1 MKKADRIRIMGGTG
15 SPYTKKMLAVM
26 RYRQIP
32 YSLIWGDP
40 GPVLDEMG
48 LARPKPLLLPVLVM
62 PQLDGGDVARCDSTP
77 IIRDLEAIYAGR
89 SVLPDDPAIAF
100 LDYLIEDFGDEW
112 CTKYMFHYRWHP
124 AESADNASARLPL
137 GHNICLDSEEHRR
150 AKEDFA
156 RRQIDRLYVVG
167 SNEMTAPVIDRSYQR
182 ILAIMEAHLATQPF
196 ILGNRP
202 GVGDFAIY
210 GQLSQ
215 LVGFD
220 PTPRAIA
227 HDVSP
232 RAVEWVDLM
241 EDQSGLE
248 SDDQAWNDV
257 GDLPDTLRELLKEI
271 GRVYVPAMLRNA
283 AAIAA
288 GESEWETEIDGTT
301 WSQKTFPYQAK
312 CLRWLNQ
319 QYDALD
325 VDSRTR
331 VDAALKGTGCERL
344 IFRNE
349 QDVEESP

>member
-1 MKKADRIRIMGGTG
+1 MKKADRIRIMGDTG

-167 SNEMTAPVIDRSYQR
+167 SNEMTAPVIDRSYR
-182 ILAIMEAHLATQPF
+182 RFLAIMEAHLATQPF

-319 QYDALD
+319 QYDVLD

>member
-1 MKKADRIRIMGGTG
+1 MKKVDRIRILGDTG
-15 SPYTKKMLAVM
+15 SPYTKKMLAVL

-32 YSLIWGDP
+32 YSLIWGTP

-48 LARPKPLLLPVLVM
+48 LARPKPLLLPVVVM
-62 PQLDGGDVARCDSTP
+62 PQSDGVYVARCDSTP
-77 IIRDLEAIYAGR
+77 IIRDLEAIYVGR
-89 SVLPDDPAIAF
+89 SVLPDDPATAF

-124 AESADNASARLPL
+124 PESADNAGTRLPL
-137 GHNICLDSEEHRR
+137 GHNICLDSERHLRV
-150 AKEDFA
+150 KEDFT

-167 SNEMTAPVIDRSYQR
+167 SNENTAPVIERGYR
-182 ILAIMEAHLATQPF
+182 RFLAIMEAHLARQPF
-196 ILGNRP
+196 ILGRRP
-202 GVGDFAIY
+202 GASDFAIY

-227 HDVSP
+227 HEVSP
-232 RAVEWVDLM
+232 RTVEWVDLM

-248 SDDQAWNDV
+248 PDEEVWNDV
-257 GDLPDTLRELLKEI
+257 SDLPVTLRELLKEI

-283 AAIAA
+283 AAVAA
-288 GESEWETEIDGTT
+288 GESEWEVEIDGTV
-301 WSQKTFPYQAK
+301 WGQKTFPYQAK

-319 QYDALD
+319 QYDALSA
-325 VDSRTR
+325 DSRDR

-344 IFRNE
+344 IGLN
-349 QDVEESP
+349 

>member
-1 MKKADRIRIMGGTG
+1 MKKADRIRIMGDTG
-15 SPYTKKMLAVM
+15 SPYTKKMLAVI

-167 SNEMTAPVIDRSYQR
+167 SNEMTAPVIDRSYR
-182 ILAIMEAHLATQPF
+182 RFLAIMEAHLATQPF

-202 GVGDFAIY
+202 GAGDFAIY

-319 QYDALD
+319 QYDVLD

-349 QDVEESP
+349 QDVEDSP

>member
-1 MKKADRIRIMGGTG
+1 MKKVDRIRILGDTG

-32 YSLIWGDP
+32 YSLIWGTP

-48 LARPKPLLLPVLVM
+48 LARPKPLLLPVMVM
-62 PQLDGGDVARCDSTP
+62 PQFDGSDVARYDSTP
-77 IIRDLEAIYAGR
+77 IIRDLEAIYTGR
-89 SVLPDDPAIAF
+89 SVLPDDPATAF

-124 AESADNASARLPL
+124 PESADNAGTRLPL
-137 GHNICLDSEEHRR
+137 GHNICLDSEEHQR

-167 SNEMTAPVIDRSYQR
+167 SNEMTAPVIDRSYR
-182 ILAIMEAHLATQPF
+182 RFLAIMEAHLARQPF

-202 GVGDFAIY
+202 GAGDFAVY

-227 HDVSP
+227 HEVSP
-232 RAVEWVDLM
+232 RTVEWVDLM

-248 SDDQAWNDV
+248 PDEEAWNDV
-257 GDLPDTLRELLKEI
+257 SDLPGTLRELLKEI

-283 AAIAA
+283 AAVAA
-288 GESEWETEIDGTT
+288 GESEWETEIDGTA

-312 CLRWLNQ
+312 CLRWLNE

-325 VDSRTR
+325 ADSRDR
-331 VDAALKGTGCERL
+331 VDAALKGTGCGRL
-344 IFRNE
+344 IGPNE
-349 QDVEESP
+349 PDSEESP

>member
-1 MKKADRIRIMGGTG
+1 
-15 SPYTKKMLAVM
+15 
-26 RYRQIP
+26 
-32 YSLIWGDP
+32 
-40 GPVLDEMG
+40 
-48 LARPKPLLLPVLVM
+48 M

-182 ILAIMEAHLATQPF
+182 FLAIMEAHLATQPF

-288 GESEWETEIDGTT
+288 GESVWETEIDGTT

>member
-182 ILAIMEAHLATQPF
+182 FLAIMEAHLATQPF

-319 QYDALD
+319 QYDVLD

-349 QDVEESP
+349 QDVEDSP

>member
-182 ILAIMEAHLATQPF
+182 FLAIMEAHLATQPF

>member
-1 MKKADRIRIMGGTG
+1 MKKADRIRIMGDTG

-167 SNEMTAPVIDRSYQR
+167 SNEMTAPVIDRSYR
-182 ILAIMEAHLATQPF
+182 RFLAIMEAHLATQPF

-202 GVGDFAIY
+202 GAGDFAIY

-319 QYDALD
+319 QYDVLD

>member
-1 MKKADRIRIMGGTG
+1 
-15 SPYTKKMLAVM
+15 
-26 RYRQIP
+26 
-32 YSLIWGDP
+32 
-40 GPVLDEMG
+40 MG

-167 SNEMTAPVIDRSYQR
+167 SNEMTAPVIDRSYR
-182 ILAIMEAHLATQPF
+182 RFLAIMEAHLATQPF

-202 GVGDFAIY
+202 GAGDFAIY

-257 GDLPDTLRELLKEI
+257 GDLPDTLHELLKEI

-319 QYDALD
+319 QYDVLD

-349 QDVEESP
+349 QDVEDSP

>member
-182 ILAIMEAHLATQPF
+182 FLAIMEAHLATQPF

-319 QYDALD
+319 QYDVLD

>member
-1 MKKADRIRIMGGTG
+1 MKKADRIRIMGDTG

-167 SNEMTAPVIDRSYQR
+167 SNEMTTPVIDRSYR
-182 ILAIMEAHLATQPF
+182 RFLAIMEAHLATQPF
-196 ILGNRP
+196 ILGKRP
-202 GVGDFAIY
+202 GAGDFAIY

-319 QYDALD
+319 QYDVLD

>member
-182 ILAIMEAHLATQPF
+182 FLAIMEAHLATQPF

-232 RAVEWVDLM
+232 RSVEWVDLM

>member
-167 SNEMTAPVIDRSYQR
+167 SNEMTAPVIDRSYR
-182 ILAIMEAHLATQPF
+182 RFLAIMEAHLATQPF

-202 GVGDFAIY
+202 GAGDFAIY

-319 QYDALD
+319 QYDVLD

-349 QDVEESP
+349 QDVEDSP

>member
-1 MKKADRIRIMGGTG
+1 MKKADRIRIMGDTG

-182 ILAIMEAHLATQPF
+182 FLAIMEAHLATQPF